1 MLNETKDV
9 TKNTNLEMVG
19 QKEVVTGIYGTVD
32 EAENELSMINEFMGI
47 ISNRNLLTKLILLA
61 LALFLGVAD
70 LVIIILKIA

>member
-1 MLNETKDV
+1 MTKD
-9 TKNTNLEMVG
+9 TILEMG
-19 QKEVVTGIYGTVD
+19 NQKEVVAGIYGTVD

-70 LVIIILKIA
+70 LIIIVLKIA

>member
-1 MLNETKDV
+1 MNETKQA
-9 TKNTNLEMVG
+9 TNDTNMEMMA
-19 QKEVVTGIYGTVD
+19 QREVVTGIYGTVE

-70 LVIIILKIA
+70 LIIIILKIA

>member
-1 MLNETKDV
+1 MTKD
-9 TKNTNLEMVG
+9 TILEMAN
-19 QKEVVTGIYGTVD
+19 QKEVVAGIYGTVD

-70 LVIIILKIA
+70 LIIIVLKIA